1 MDVAGVAWVVF
12 ELVTLLAFGVPAAV
26 AAAASVVGALEYA
39 VHRRLRVPSWP
50 SPPPAS
56 SAMLP
61 GLAVY
66 RALYLMMEDSAALV
80 GSALI
85 ELGSAVAIGL
95 ALAAGLSIGGYLARR
110 RFGPDAAALR
120 ATRRSRGHYR

>member
-1 MDVAGVAWVVF
+1 M
-12 ELVTLLAFGVPAAV
+12 P
-26 AAAASVVGALEYA
+26 
-39 VHRRLRVPSWP
+39 
-50 SPPPAS
+50 
-56 SAMLP
+56 P
-61 GLAVY
+61 GLAAY

-95 ALAAGLSIGGYLARR
+95 GLAAGLSIGGHLARR
-110 RFGPDAAALR
+110 RFGLDAAALR

>member
-1 MDVAGVAWVVF
+1 
-12 ELVTLLAFGVPAAV
+12 
-26 AAAASVVGALEYA
+26 
-39 VHRRLRVPSWP
+39 
-50 SPPPAS
+50 
-56 SAMLP
+56 MLP
-61 GLAVY
+61 GLAAY

-110 RFGPDAAALR
+110 RPGPDAAALR